1 MSDHLN
7 AENVARTARRLA
19 AEGMLIGTAGNVSV
33 RDDDHVFVTATGVT
47 LADCSADDI
56 VKVTLDGE
64 IRSGRMVPTSE
75 LSLHLG
81 VYARA
86 HDVRAVVHTH
96 APFATALAC
105 VAGLDTLPVLH
116 YQQLAL
122 GGEVRVAPFAPFGS
136 PQLAE
141 FVDVALADRRAALM
155 ANHGSVTVGT
165 DLEDAFDKAVLLEW
179 LAGLYLHARSIGPVR
194 PLTPQQQQDT
204 IIQAINLQYGQTR
217 ENHS

>member
-1 MSDHLN
+1 MSDHTM
-7 AENVARTARRLA
+7 AQNVAETARQLA
-19 AEGMLIGTAGNVSV
+19 AEGMLIGTAGNVSA
-33 RDDDHVFVTATGVT
+33 RDDDRVFVTATGVT
-47 LADCSADDI
+47 LADCSAED
-56 VKVTLDGE
+56 VVEVTLDGD
-64 IRSGRMVPTSE
+64 IVSGRMAPTSE

-81 VYARA
+81 VYARM

-96 APFATALAC
+96 APCATALAC
-105 VAGLDTLPVLH
+105 VAGLDAVPVLH

-141 FVDVALADRRAALM
+141 FVEVALVDRRAALL

-165 DLEDAFDKAVLLEW
+165 DLVDAFDKAVLLEW
-179 LAGLYLHARSIGPVR
+179 LAELYLRARSVGPVR

-204 IIQAINLQYGQTR
+204 VIQAINLRYGQTR
-217 ENHS
+217 EYRS

>member
-81 VYARA
+81 VYARV

-116 YQQLAL
+116 YQQLSL

-179 LAGLYLHARSIGPVR
+179 LAGLYLHARSVGPVR